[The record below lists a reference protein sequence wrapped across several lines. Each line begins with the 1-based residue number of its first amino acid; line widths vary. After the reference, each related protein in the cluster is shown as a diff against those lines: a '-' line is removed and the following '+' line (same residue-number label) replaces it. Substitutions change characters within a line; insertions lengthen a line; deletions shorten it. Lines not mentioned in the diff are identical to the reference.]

1 MISFEKINKGS
12 VVRLAKM
19 LPELSEDSFTD
30 LAMMCDEFLELDD
43 EIDEVAVTA
52 AHGCV
57 LVRICDGG
65 EYFFPFPFVLDDD
78 TDPTEALR
86 ELALYTRKESIRL
99 RFTDLPRE
107 CLDLVTAI
115 FPHVEAKA
123 YEDDEDSFV
132 AVVLNEIDLMEE
144 CPEVS
149 VGAVTLSPLTEN
161 DKEDYAALCA
171 DRELNRYW
179 GYDALADN
187 PTLDPDYFLAV
198 AMKEAEDGVALSL
211 AVRVGGKLV
220 GEAVIYNLD
229 YRGSGEIA
237 IRISRAH
244 QGKGYGALALRAL
257 INLCGK
263 IGLCSLYA
271 RVREEN
277 TPAISLVR
285 FRMVEKSRSEG
296 VITYFTVAGNVLEVD
311 VD

>member
-1 MISFEKINKGS
+1 MISFEKISNESTG
-12 VVRLAKM
+12 RLAKM
-19 LPELSEDSFTD
+19 LPELSEEAFFE
-30 LAMMCDEFLELDD
+30 LAMMCDSFLDLA
-43 EIDEVAVTA
+43 DEVDDVAITA

-65 EYFFPFPFVLDDD
+65 EYFFPFPFVLDEK

-86 ELALYTRKESIRL
+86 DLALYTRKESIRL

-107 CLDLVTAI
+107 CLEIVTAI
-115 FPHVEAKA
+115 FPHVEARA

-149 VGAVTLSPLTEN
+149 AGAVTLSPLTEK
-161 DKEDYAALCA
+161 DKVDYAELCA

-187 PTLDPDYFLAV
+187 PTADPDYFLAV
-198 AMKEAEDGVALSL
+198 ARKEAEDGVALSL
-211 AVRVGGKLV
+211 AVRVEGKLV
-220 GEAVIYNLD
+220 GEAVLYNLD
-229 YRGSGEIA
+229 YRGSGEVGVRIA
-237 IRISRAH
+237 RKH
-244 QGKGYGALALRAL
+244 QRSGYGKAALRAL
-257 INLCGK
+257 IDLSGK

-277 TPAISLVR
+277 APAIALVR
-285 FRMVEKSRSEG
+285 SRMVERSRSEG
-296 VITYFTVAGNVLEVD
+296 VITYFTIAGSSFEVE
-311 VD
+311 